1 MVKVQICGHEY
12 SLLDGVSNEFGSAI
26 FDDYL
31 CLVKCL
37 FCCDQASSVN
47 LFAPSLVVII
57 RLCTLWNLCC
67 SSVGAAVA
75 IVGLAAYRVYAARKN
90 ASG

>member
-1 MVKVQICGHEY
+1 MNGFSVNKQWSKFKFVGHEY

-26 FDDYL
+26 FDDYM

-37 FCCDQASSVN
+37 LCCDQVSSVN

-57 RLCTLWNLCC
+57 
-67 SSVGAAVA
+67 
-75 IVGLAAYRVYAARKN
+75 
-90 ASG
+90 